1 SEFNKKESNVGGGA
15 SLTANYPQ
23 GSTELGVGGIIPI
36 KKNKYFG
43 GAAGINVKQ
52 KIPTK
57 WGTFTVKTGL
67 KKGFNKN
74 FNVKDFNFGVSFTKK
89 I

>member
-1 SEFNKKESNVGGGA
+1 MQEKLSCSMTQFLRRKHNVRGVQVLLETRNKKESNVGGGA

-57 WGTFTVKTGL
+57 HI
-67 KKGFNKN
+67 
-74 FNVKDFNFGVSFTKK
+74 TK
-89 I
+89 